1 MYCTTVPATNAT
13 ATEIRMPEMIVSDRE
28 LLMYSATSA
37 SDLPSASSVKAA
49 AASAMPSNSNTI
61 DTVVEVG
68 RPSELKVS
76 SRIMSVTITAKKIT
90 MISLKVNICGLKTPE
105 RAISIIPEEKV
116 APNITPML
124 ATNIVVLNEAMR
136 HPRAELRKLTASLLT
151 PTNRS
156 KTASRPKKTSKAM

>member
-1 MYCTTVPATNAT
+1 
-13 ATEIRMPEMIVSDRE
+13 MI
-28 LLMYSATSA
+28 
-37 SDLPSASSVKAA
+37 
-49 AASAMPSNSNTI
+49 
-61 DTVVEVG
+61 
-68 RPSELKVS
+68 
-76 SRIMSVTITAKKIT
+76 ITAKKMM

-156 KTASRPKKTSKAM
+156 KEYDFVEGFSARSVRSVNDKIAMLR